1 MVLVARAAVA
11 VAAVGAAVAVVVAV
25 AAAAVWDEL
34 QESPGLQEDVEA
46 WDAVSV
52 HAVVRNGGGRGD
64 VGANVKISSRSPNL
78 ESFHYQGSKR
88 SPAATR

>member
-1 MVLVARAAVA
+1 M
-11 VAAVGAAVAVVVAV
+11 AVVVAV

-52 HAVVRNGGGRGD
+52 HARRRPGSEAGEDRGVVAVARTELD
-64 VGANVKISSRSPNL
+64 
-78 ESFHYQGSKR
+78 EDEDE
-88 SPAATR
+88 AAVVEE